1 MAQKT
6 LEHRQVVGAHVTRGD
21 AWDKVTG
28 KAQYTNDMQLP
39 GMLHLALVPSTCP
52 AGRIVS
58 VDASA
63 ALALPGVKAVL
74 TATDLW
80 QSPIACKD
88 IRYGPVVRDRPILA
102 EGVVRYIG
110 EPVAVVAA
118 TDVRTAREAAR
129 LVLVAIDPTPASTT
143 LEEAL
148 AAAAPLVHDREYDG
162 EDGVYKSG
170 VAFEEARSNIMLR
183 FETKKGDVAAAFQKA
198 HRVFEGTYTFPSI
211 YHYAMEPYCCVAQ
224 VSNEQLTVWSS
235 AQHPYQVE
243 KDLSRLFGYPISRTR
258 VVASYLGGGFGSKSF
273 THVEPIAVAASK
285 YTGLPCKLELDIT
298 QSMMTSRRHGAWM
311 KVRSAVDAEGNI
323 LGYDSELYYEGGA
336 YALLGPYV
344 AQKGAFRNLG
354 GYDFPAYRVRSHEV
368 YVHTS
373 PAGSFR
379 AIGGPQG
386 AWALEAHLDEV
397 ASAFGLDKIEFRRR
411 LVAGRGVEFRAG
423 RLPMDADLGEDL
435 DRLKALVAA
444 AEPKIER
451 PGAPWKTGFGTAMG
465 VCDPGASPVSTALV
479 RLSAD
484 GSVTVVIGSS
494 ELGQGVRTVMCQ
506 VAAEV
511 LGVAYEKVIAMQTD
525 TGYGPYDASTGAS
538 RSTVFSGLATQRAAE
553 AVKMRLARMAAREW
567 DCPMEDV
574 RFEGGEVSS
583 PRGDRKALGQFV
595 QDFFGQAG
603 GNFWGVGEVTNH
615 EFPKTPA
622 FWEVSAAACTV
633 AVDTETGKI
642 KILAYQS
649 VADMGKVINPLMM
662 EGQEMGAL
670 MQGIGHTLSEGLV
683 WENGQLINSSIIDY
697 KVPYFTDIPVLFDS
711 GFVENGDG
719 PGPFGA
725 KGGGEGPV
733 VPAAGAIASALHDA
747 VGVRVYDL
755 PLTPER
761 VWRALAAA
769 GAARDF
775 GA

>member
-1 MAQKT
+1 
-6 LEHRQVVGAHVTRGD
+6 
-21 AWDKVTG
+21 
-28 KAQYTNDMQLP
+28 
-39 GMLHLALVPSTCP
+39 
-52 AGRIVS
+52 
-58 VDASA
+58 
-63 ALALPGVKAVL
+63 
-74 TATDLW
+74 
-80 QSPIACKD
+80 
-88 IRYGPVVRDRPILA
+88 
-102 EGVVRYIG
+102 
-110 EPVAVVAA
+110 
-118 TDVRTAREAAR
+118 
-129 LVLVAIDPTPASTT
+129 
-143 LEEAL
+143 
-148 AAAAPLVHDREYDG
+148 
-162 EDGVYKSG
+162 
-170 VAFEEARSNIMLR
+170 
-183 FETKKGDVAAAFQKA
+183 
-198 HRVFEGTYTFPSI
+198 
-211 YHYAMEPYCCVAQ
+211 
-224 VSNEQLTVWSS
+224 
-235 AQHPYQVE
+235 
-243 KDLSRLFGYPISRTR
+243 
-258 VVASYLGGGFGSKSF
+258 
-273 THVEPIAVAASK
+273 
-285 YTGLPCKLELDIT
+285 
-298 QSMMTSRRHGAWM
+298 
-311 KVRSAVDAEGNI
+311 
-323 LGYDSELYYEGGA
+323 
-336 YALLGPYV
+336 
-344 AQKGAFRNLG
+344 
-354 GYDFPAYRVRSHEV
+354 
-368 YVHTS
+368 
-373 PAGSFR
+373 
-379 AIGGPQG
+379 
-386 AWALEAHLDEV
+386 
-397 ASAFGLDKIEFRRR
+397 
-411 LVAGRGVEFRAG
+411 
-423 RLPMDADLGEDL
+423 
-435 DRLKALVAA
+435 
-444 AEPKIER
+444 
-451 PGAPWKTGFGTAMG
+451 MG

-511 LGVAYEKVIAMQTD
+511 LGVAYEKVTAMQTD

-697 KVPYFTDIPVLFDS
+697 KVPYFTDIPALFDS

-733 VPAAGAIASALHDA
+733 VPAAGAIASALHNA

-761 VWRALAAA
+761 VWRALVAA